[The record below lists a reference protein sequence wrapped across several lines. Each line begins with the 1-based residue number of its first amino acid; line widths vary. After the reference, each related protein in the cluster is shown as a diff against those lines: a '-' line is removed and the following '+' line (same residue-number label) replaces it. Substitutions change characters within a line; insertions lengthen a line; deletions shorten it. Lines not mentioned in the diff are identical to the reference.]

1 MPKEIYNQTDFSG
14 GVNGLDSP
22 RDVVD
27 TQVIRSNSVTF
38 DEKGRIRMMGKAVIA
53 LTQGT
58 EKAASG
64 FVPGTGFF
72 YCSYKLVH
80 CYPLLLLLLM
90 F

>member
-38 DEKGRIRMMGKAVIA
+38 DEKGRIRMIMFIVINSTY
-53 LTQGT
+53 L
-58 EKAASG
+58 
-64 FVPGTGFF
+64 
-72 YCSYKLVH
+72 YIKLLI
-80 CYPLLLLLLM
+80 LLGLIM
-90 F
+90 Q